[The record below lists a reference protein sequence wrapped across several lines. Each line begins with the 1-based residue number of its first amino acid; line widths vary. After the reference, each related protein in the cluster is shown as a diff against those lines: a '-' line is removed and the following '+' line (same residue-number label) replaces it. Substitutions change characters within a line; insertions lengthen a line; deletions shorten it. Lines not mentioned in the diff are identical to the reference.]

1 MRNRRVVG
9 EGGMSLEQAENFPG
23 TIYEARLWS
32 PTFAAHWNLSTA
44 RWTCSH
50 TLRTVLGVTVVF

>member
-1 MRNRRVVG
+1 MVG